1 MELTIQLPDAADPVA
16 VLGPADRNLKLVRE
30 ALGVSAVMRDR
41 SLRLSGEGLA
51 VNRAAEVFAEL
62 TDTAR
67 TGQTMSRGD
76 LLAMLNRVAGDR
88 SISLAA
94 DPDQPLPIY
103 VPGKVIRAKT
113 AGQRAYLQA
122 IHDHD
127 MVFCSGPAGTGKTY
141 LAVAAAVS
149 MLKRG
154 LVRRLI
160 LARPA
165 VEAGEKLGFLPGDMQ
180 QKVNPYL
187 RPLLDALHD
196 MMPFEQAQRFMHGD
210 VIEVVPLAFM
220 RGRTLND
227 AVIILDEAQNTTRSQ
242 MLMFLTRMGQGSKVI
257 VTGDTS
263 QIDLED
269 PSESGLLD
277 AARRLR
283 RIAGVA
289 FTTLTETDIVR
300 HSLVTRIV
308 RAYDMDRPDRATEQ
322 R

>member
-1 MELTIQLPDAADPVA
+1 LELTIQLPDAADPVA

-67 TGQTMSRGD
+67 TGQSMSRGD

-88 SISLAA
+88 SISMAA

-269 PSESGLLD
+269 RSESGLLD

-283 RIAGVA
+283 RIAGIA
-289 FTTLTETDIVR
+289 FTTLNEADIVR

-308 RAYDMDRPDRATEQ
+308 KAYDVDRPDRANEQ